1 MTLPTL
7 IDTLDVIADRARGGE
22 PFCIVEGSTQYPGG
36 LVFSVLGDQESFV
49 RENLDFL
56 SRFSLLNELFMLGE
70 FTDVLVTQGYTVVA
84 LPTARTAIDD
94 YQRWLQPL
102 QVEGLVVPGDG
113 ELYPFQQFA
122 LNRAF
127 EATRPRAK
135 VDGFFFN
142 FGTGC
147 IQGDAMIGV
156 NRAGKGFQIK
166 LQDLVRRFNNEDE
179 RYKWDLSVPTYVQR
193 EVDGVVRL
201 GKIRNAW
208 HSGVKQTYTVTTD
221 SGRTIRATDEH
232 PFLTE
237 RGWLRLDQLTIGEL
251 VHVRGSQRGEA
262 PRKEKA
268 HYRMVQALTYHPHA
282 GFKGRVAFHRLVAEA
297 ELNGITVEQHIRH
310 VRLGEVIGL
319 QTLDPDVWAVHHR
332 DSDHTNNSPQNLE
345 VVTHEDHHRQ
355 HAHDGKTNSVLYK
368 VVTECVTSVEPY
380 GMEETYDLEV
390 DDDPHNFIA
399 NGFVVHNTGK
409 TMMAAAGAQELVVN
423 RGEVDLVLFF
433 TLRKLKINMMR
444 AVEGATELKA
454 MINEGTPERRRRRY
468 QAVSD
473 GSSPER
479 VLIMNYEKAHVD
491 LEPLKKLVAGRRVLF
506 VFDEVQKIL
515 RGTNNANRARKGMN
529 DLVMSTAHSTVWP
542 MSASVVKASPF
553 RYHDAFE
560 ILGKNP
566 LGTRKDFL
574 DRYCEKVSS
583 FTLDNGV
590 VIKNYDWDTD
600 ALAEVRHRVAKVTQ
614 PVRKTDPGVREFF
627 KGMQTVI
634 IPVQQSDQERKLY
647 DLIAADLSTRMDE
660 DPDADLTV
668 ANQYIMAMR
677 FMCNTPAA
685 LKYSDSQV
693 AQEVVARYPKL
704 IDTPSTKF
712 EMICEQIQE
721 IRDQGDQVVVF
732 TQWTY
737 LTLFLLAKELRTR
750 KIPYVTHYGT
760 GMTDR
765 EAQQAQDT
773 FKNDPDMTVFLSSD
787 AGAYGLNFQ
796 NARYV
801 INVEAPYDPDVLMQR
816 NDRID
821 RSDSHL
827 EGLTAYIYVTDDSV
841 EEHVWKV
848 NQDRRA
854 VSAATQGTVETLSRL
869 SAADLG
875 RSEGEVLSALVLAGR

>member
-1 MTLPTL
+1 MTLPTF

-22 PFCIVEGSTQYPGG
+22 PFCIVEGSNRYPGG

-70 FTDVLVTQGYTVVA
+70 FTDVLVAQGYTVVA
-84 LPTARTAIDD
+84 LPSAHPTIGD

-102 QVEGLVVPGDG
+102 TVEGLVVPGEG
-113 ELYPFQQFA
+113 TLYPFQQFA

-142 FGTGC
+142 FGTG
-147 IQGDAMIGV
+147 
-156 NRAGKGFQIK
+156 
-166 LQDLVRRFNNEDE
+166 
-179 RYKWDLSVPTYVQR
+179 
-193 EVDGVVRL
+193 
-201 GKIRNAW
+201 
-208 HSGVKQTYTVTTD
+208 
-221 SGRTIRATDEH
+221 
-232 PFLTE
+232 
-237 RGWLRLDQLTIGEL
+237 
-251 VHVRGSQRGEA
+251 
-262 PRKEKA
+262 
-268 HYRMVQALTYHPHA
+268 
-282 GFKGRVAFHRLVAEA
+282 
-297 ELNGITVEQHIRH
+297 
-310 VRLGEVIGL
+310 
-319 QTLDPDVWAVHHR
+319 
-332 DSDHTNNSPQNLE
+332 
-345 VVTHEDHHRQ
+345 
-355 HAHDGKTNSVLYK
+355 
-368 VVTECVTSVEPY
+368 
-380 GMEETYDLEV
+380 
-390 DDDPHNFIA
+390 
-399 NGFVVHNTGK
+399 TGK

-423 RGEVDLVLFF
+423 RGEVDLVFFF

-444 AVEGATELKA
+444 AVNAATDLQA
-454 MINEGTPERRRRRY
+454 MINEGTPERRGRRY

-479 VLIMNYEKAHVD
+479 VLVMNYEKAFVD

-737 LTLFLLAKELRTR
+737 LTLFLLAKELRAR